1 MDLHFS
7 REDTIF
13 REQARAWLRDNVVR
27 ERRPHSGEAMRAFDL
42 AWQRKQCEGGWA
54 GVSWPVEY
62 GGLGLSLTRQLI
74 WHEEYAR
81 ADAPDNHLCFV
92 ALNHAGPTIIA
103 RGSEPQKRFHLPK
116 ILKGDVIWCQGFS
129 EPNSG
134 SDLASLRTH
143 ARIEGDQLVVNG
155 SKIWTSH
162 GHLSDWQEL
171 LVRTN
176 PDAPK
181 HKGISWVI
189 CDMKSPGITLRPIE
203 IMTSP
208 NQVHFVQ
215 CFYDDVR
222 IPLSNV
228 VGEIDDG
235 WNVAMSTLGF
245 ERGTAQIRD
254 QIRYAY
260 LAEKMIR
267 EAQRRF
273 GSETPLSNDEIGAR
287 LAHLRADMAAAR
299 AMTYMVMSRAEA
311 GIQDSQT
318 SLMRAMVGET
328 QQRARRL
335 ALDILGPYAL
345 ENPEDDDWVYFYLRS
360 FSITIAAGTAQIQRN
375 IIGER
380 VLGLPKEPEVDRDLP
395 FRQVR
400 SG

>member
-7 REDTIF
+7 REDMIF
-13 REQARAWLRDNVVR
+13 RERARAWLRANAPR
-27 ERRPHSGEAMRAFDL
+27 NRRPHSGEAMRAFDL
-42 AWQRKQCEGGWA
+42 AWQRKQFEGGWA
-54 GVSWPVEY
+54 GVSWPAEY
-62 GGLGLSLTRQLI
+62 GGSGLSLTRQLI

-103 RGSEPQKRFHLPK
+103 RGSEAQKRFHLPK
-116 ILKGDVIWCQGFS
+116 ILKGEVIWCQGFS

-134 SDLASLRTH
+134 SDLASLRTQALVEDDH
-143 ARIEGDQLVVNG
+143 LVVNG

-176 PDAPK
+176 ADAPK
-181 HKGISWVI
+181 HKGLSWVI
-189 CDMKSPGITLRPIE
+189 CDMKFPGITLRPIE

-260 LAEKMIR
+260 LVEKMIR
-267 EAQRRF
+267 EAKQRL
-273 GSETPLSNDEIGAR
+273 GTDSPLANDEIGAR
-287 LAHLRADMAAAR
+287 LAQLRADMAAAR

-311 GIQDSQT
+311 GIHDSQS

-335 ALDILGPYAL
+335 ALDILGPYGL

-360 FSITIAAGTAQIQRN
+360 FSITIAAGTSQIQRN

-380 VLGLPKEPEVDRDLP
+380 VLGLPR
-395 FRQVR
+395 
-400 SG
+400 

>member
-7 REDTIF
+7 REDMIF
-13 REQARAWLRDNVVR
+13 RDQARIWLRDNLIR
-27 ERRPHSGEAMRAFDL
+27 ERRPHSGEAMRSFDL
-42 AWQRKQCEGGWA
+42 AWQRKQFEGGWA
-54 GVSWPVEY
+54 GVSWPTEY

-92 ALNHAGPTIIA
+92 ALNHAGPTLIA
-103 RGSEPQKRFHLPK
+103 SGSEDQKRMHLPK
-116 ILKGDVIWCQGFS
+116 ILKGEVIWCQGFS

-134 SDLASLRTH
+134 SDLASLRTQ
-143 ARIEGDQLVVNG
+143 ARVEGDHLVVNG

-171 LVRTN
+171 LVRTD
-176 PDAPK
+176 PAALK

-215 CFYDDVR
+215 CFYDEVR
-222 IPLSNV
+222 IPLGNI
-228 VGEIDDG
+228 VGQINDG

-260 LAEKMIR
+260 LVEKMIR
-267 EAQRRF
+267 EAHRRF
-273 GSETPLSNDEIGAR
+273 GSDSPLSNDEIGAR
-287 LAHLRADMAAAR
+287 LAQLRADMAAAR
-299 AMTYMVMSRAEA
+299 AMTYMVMSRAQA
-311 GIQDSQT
+311 GIQDSQS

-380 VLGLPKEPEVDRDLP
+380 VLGLPR
-395 FRQVR
+395 
-400 SG
+400 

>member
-7 REDTIF
+7 REDMTF
-13 REQARAWLRDNVVR
+13 RDQARTWLRDNLIR
-27 ERRPHSGEAMRAFDL
+27 ERRPHSGEAMRSFDL
-42 AWQRKQCEGGWA
+42 AWQRRQFEGGWA
-54 GVSWPVEY
+54 GVSWPVQY

-81 ADAPDNHLCFV
+81 AEAPDNHLCFV
-92 ALNHAGPTIIA
+92 ALNHAGPTLIA
-103 RGSEPQKRFHLPK
+103 SGSEDQKRFHLLK
-116 ILKGDVIWCQGFS
+116 ILKGEVIWCQGFS

-134 SDLASLRTH
+134 SDLASLRTQ
-143 ARIEGDQLVVNG
+143 ARIEGDHLIVNG

-171 LVRTN
+171 LVRTD
-176 PDAPK
+176 PAAPK

-215 CFYDDVR
+215 CFYDEVR
-222 IPLSNV
+222 IPIGNV
-228 VGEIDDG
+228 VGQINDG

-260 LAEKMIR
+260 LVEKMIR
-267 EAQRRF
+267 EAHKRF
-273 GSETPLSNDEIGAR
+273 GRDSPLCNDEIGAR
-287 LAHLRADMAAAR
+287 LAQLRADMAAAR
-299 AMTYMVMSRAEA
+299 AMTYMVMSRAQA
-311 GIQDSQT
+311 GIQDSQN

-380 VLGLPKEPEVDRDLP
+380 VLGLPR
-395 FRQVR
+395 
-400 SG
+400 

>member
-7 REDTIF
+7 REDMIF
-13 REQARAWLRDNVVR
+13 RDQARTWLRDNVIR
-27 ERRPHSGEAMRAFDL
+27 ERRPHSGEAMRSFDL
-42 AWQRKQCEGGWA
+42 AWQRKQFEGGWA
-54 GVSWPVEY
+54 GVSWPLQY

-92 ALNHAGPTIIA
+92 ALNHAGPTLIA
-103 RGSEPQKRFHLPK
+103 SGSEDQKRLHLPK
-116 ILKGDVIWCQGFS
+116 ILRGEVIWCQGFS

-134 SDLASLRTH
+134 SDLASLRTQ
-143 ARIEGDQLVVNG
+143 ARIEGDHLVVNG

-171 LVRTN
+171 LVRTD
-176 PDAPK
+176 PAAPK

-215 CFYDDVR
+215 CFYDEVR
-222 IPLSNV
+222 IPLGNV
-228 VGEIDDG
+228 VGRINDG

-254 QIRYAY
+254 QIRYSY
-260 LAEKMIR
+260 LVEKMIR
-267 EAQRRF
+267 EAHERF
-273 GSETPLSNDEIGAR
+273 GNDSPLSNDEIGAR
-287 LAHLRADMAAAR
+287 LAQLRADMAAAR
-299 AMTYMVMSRAEA
+299 AMTYMVMSRAQA
-311 GIQDSQT
+311 GIQDSQS

-335 ALDILGPYAL
+335 AFDILGPYAL
-345 ENPEDDDWVYFYLRS
+345 ENPEEDDWVYFYLRS

-380 VLGLPKEPEVDRDLP
+380 VLGLPR
-395 FRQVR
+395 
-400 SG
+400 

>member
-1 MDLHFS
+1 MDLQFS
-7 REDTIF
+7 REDRVF
-13 REQARAWLRDNVVR
+13 REEARDWLNSNSPI
-27 ERRPHSGEAMRAFDL
+27 ERRPHAGQTMREFDL
-42 AWQRKQCEGGWA
+42 AWQKRQYEGGWA
-54 GVSWPVEY
+54 GVSWQKEY

-92 ALNHAGPTIIA
+92 ALNHAGPTIMA
-103 RGSEPQKRFHLPK
+103 RGSEVQKQEHLQK
-116 ILKGDVIWCQGFS
+116 ILSGQTIWCQGFS
-129 EPNSG
+129 EPNAG
-134 SDLASLRTH
+134 SDLGSLKTS
-143 ARIEGDQLVVNG
+143 ARIDGDHLVVNG

-171 LVRTN
+171 LVRTD
-176 PDAPK
+176 PQAPK

-222 IPLSNV
+222 IPLANV
-228 VGEIDDG
+228 VGAVNDG

-254 QIRYAY
+254 MIRYAF
-260 LAEKMIR
+260 LLEKMIGK
-267 EAQRRF
+267 AQQRL
-273 GSETPLSNDEIGAR
+273 GADCPLSKDEIGAR
-287 LAHLRADMAAAR
+287 LAQLRADMAAAR
-299 AMTYMVMSRAEA
+299 AMTYMVVSRAQA
-311 GIQDSQT
+311 GISGSES

-345 ENPEDDDWVYFYLRS
+345 ENPEEDDWVYYYLRS

-380 VLGLPKEPEVDRDLP
+380 VLGLPR
-395 FRQVR
+395 
-400 SG
+400 

>member
-13 REQARAWLRDNVVR
+13 REQARDWLRENVTR

-42 AWQRKQCEGGWA
+42 AWQRKQYEGGWA
-54 GVSWPVEY
+54 GVSWPAEY

-92 ALNHAGPTIIA
+92 ALNHAGPTLIA
-103 RGSEPQKRFHLPK
+103 RGTEAQKRLHLPK
-116 ILKGDVIWCQGFS
+116 ILEGKVVWCQGFS

-134 SDLASLRTH
+134 SDLASLRTQ
-143 ARIEGDQLVVNG
+143 ARIERDHLIING

-171 LVRTN
+171 LVRT
-176 PDAPK
+176 DASAPK

-189 CDMKSPGITLRPIE
+189 CDMTSPGITLRPIE

-222 IPLSNV
+222 IPLTNV
-228 VGEIDDG
+228 VGEINDG

-260 LAEKMIR
+260 LVEKMIR
-267 EAQRRF
+267 EAQKRF
-273 GSETPLSNDEIGAR
+273 GSNSPLSNDEVGAR
-287 LAHLRADMAAAR
+287 LAQLRAEMAAAR
-299 AMTYMVMSRAEA
+299 AMTYMVMSRAET
-311 GIQDSQT
+311 GIQDSQS

-345 ENPEDDDWVYFYLRS
+345 ENPEDDDWVYYYLRS

-380 VLGLPKEPEVDRDLP
+380 VLGLPR
-395 FRQVR
+395 
-400 SG
+400 

>member
-7 REDTIF
+7 REDMIF
-13 REQARAWLRDNVVR
+13 RERARAWLRDNAPR

-42 AWQRKQCEGGWA
+42 AWQRKQFEGGWA
-54 GVSWPVEY
+54 GVSWPAEY
-62 GGLGLSLTRQLI
+62 GGSGLSLTRQLI

-92 ALNHAGPTIIA
+92 ALNHAGPTLIA
-103 RGSEPQKRFHLPK
+103 RGSEVQKQLHLPK
-116 ILKGDVIWCQGFS
+116 ILKGEVIWCQGFS

-134 SDLASLRTH
+134 SDLASLRTQ
-143 ARIEGDQLVVNG
+143 ALIEDDHLVVNG

-176 PDAPK
+176 ADAPK
-181 HKGISWVI
+181 HKGLSWVI
-189 CDMKSPGITLRPIE
+189 CDMKFPGITLRPIE

-260 LAEKMIR
+260 LVEKMIR
-267 EAQRRF
+267 EAKQRL
-273 GSETPLSNDEIGAR
+273 GTDSPLANDEIGAR
-287 LAHLRADMAAAR
+287 LAQLRADMAAAR

-311 GIQDSQT
+311 GIQDSQS

-335 ALDILGPYAL
+335 ALDILGPYGL
-345 ENPEDDDWVYFYLRS
+345 ENPEDNDWVYFYLRS
-360 FSITIAAGTAQIQRN
+360 FSITIAAGTSQIQRN

-380 VLGLPKEPEVDRDLP
+380 VLGLPR
-395 FRQVR
+395 
-400 SG
+400 

>member
-7 REDTIF
+7 REDMNF
-13 REQARAWLRDNVVR
+13 RDQARTWLRDNLIR
-27 ERRPHSGEAMRAFDL
+27 ERRPHSGEAMRSFDL
-42 AWQRKQCEGGWA
+42 AWQRRQFEGGWA
-54 GVSWPVEY
+54 GVSWPTEY

-92 ALNHAGPTIIA
+92 ALNHAGPTLIA
-103 RGSEPQKRFHLPK
+103 SGSEDQKRLHLPK
-116 ILKGDVIWCQGFS
+116 ILKGEVIWCQGFS

-134 SDLASLRTH
+134 SDLASLRTQ
-143 ARIEGDQLVVNG
+143 ARVEGDHLVVNG

-171 LVRTN
+171 LVRTD
-176 PDAPK
+176 PAAPK

-215 CFYDDVR
+215 CFYDEVR
-222 IPLSNV
+222 IPLGNI
-228 VGEIDDG
+228 VGQINDG

-260 LAEKMIR
+260 LVEKMIR
-267 EAQRRF
+267 EAHRRL
-273 GSETPLSNDEIGAR
+273 GSDSPLSNDEIGAR
-287 LAHLRADMAAAR
+287 LAQLRADMAAAR
-299 AMTYMVMSRAEA
+299 AMTYMVMSRAQA
-311 GIQDSQT
+311 GIQDSQS

-380 VLGLPKEPEVDRDLP
+380 VLGLPR
-395 FRQVR
+395 
-400 SG
+400 

>member
-13 REQARAWLRDNVVR
+13 REQARAWLRDNVTR

-42 AWQRKQCEGGWA
+42 AWQRKQFEGGWA

-103 RGSEPQKRFHLPK
+103 RGSEAQKRFHLPK

-134 SDLASLRTH
+134 SDLASLRTQ
-143 ARIEGDQLVVNG
+143 ARIDDDHLVVNG

-162 GHLSDWQEL
+162 GHLSEWQEL

-228 VGEIDDG
+228 VGEVNDG

-267 EAQRRF
+267 EAQTRF
-273 GSETPLSNDEIGAR
+273 GSDAPLSNDEIGAR

-380 VLGLPKEPEVDRDLP
+380 VLGLPR
-395 FRQVR
+395 
-400 SG
+400 

>member
-1 MDLHFS
+1 MDLDFS
-7 REDTIF
+7 REDVLF
-13 REQARAWLRDNVVR
+13 REQARAWLLDNVPR
-27 ERRPHSGEAMRAFDL
+27 ERRPHSGEPMRAFDT
-42 AWQRKQCEGGWA
+42 AWQRRQFEGGWA
-54 GVSWPVEY
+54 GVSWPSAY

-103 RGSEPQKRFHLPK
+103 NGSEAQKSFHLPR
-116 ILKGDVIWCQGFS
+116 ILRGEVIWCQGFS
-129 EPNSG
+129 EPNAG
-134 SDLASLRTH
+134 SDLASLRTR
-143 ARIEGDQLVVNG
+143 ARIEGDHLLVNG

-171 LVRTN
+171 LVRTD
-176 PDAPK
+176 PDAPR

-222 IPLSNV
+222 IPLGNV
-228 VGEIDDG
+228 VGRINDG

-245 ERGTAQIRD
+245 ERGTAQVRD

-260 LAEKMIR
+260 LVEKMIA
-267 EAQRRF
+267 EARRRL
-273 GSETPLSNDEIGAR
+273 GSDCALADDVLGAR
-287 LAHLRADMAAAR
+287 LAQLRADMAAAR
-299 AMTYMVMSRAEA
+299 AMTYMVTSRAQA
-311 GIQDSQT
+311 GIQDSQS

-335 ALDILGPYAL
+335 AMDILGTAGL
-345 ENPEDDDWVYFYLRS
+345 ENREDNDWVYFYLRS

-380 VLGLPKEPEVDRDLP
+380 VLGLPR
-395 FRQVR
+395 
-400 SG
+400 

>member
-1 MDLHFS
+1 MNLHFS
-7 REDTIF
+7 REDKLF
-13 REQARAWLRDNVVR
+13 REQARAWLNDNAVR
-27 ERRPHSGEAMRAFDL
+27 ERRPHAGQAMRDFDL
-42 AWQRKQCEGGWA
+42 AWQRKQYEGGWA
-54 GVSWPVEY
+54 GVSWPQEF

-103 RGSEPQKRFHLPK
+103 RGTEAQKRHHLPM
-116 ILKGDVIWCQGFS
+116 ILRGDVIWCQGFS
-129 EPNSG
+129 EPNAG
-134 SDLASLRTH
+134 SDLASLKTH
-143 ARIEGDQLVVNG
+143 ARVEGDHLVVNG

-176 PDAPK
+176 IEAPK

-189 CDMKSPGITLRPIE
+189 CDMKTPGITLRPIQ

-222 IPLSNV
+222 IPLHNV
-228 VGEIDDG
+228 VGGLNDG

-254 QIRYAY
+254 QIRYAF
-260 LAEKMIR
+260 LVEKMIR
-267 EAQRRF
+267 KARDRL
-273 GSETPLSNDEIGAR
+273 GSDAGLSRDEIGAR
-287 LAHLRADMAAAR
+287 LAQLRADMAAAR
-299 AMTYMVMSRAEA
+299 AMTYMVVSRAEA
-311 GIQDSQT
+311 GIQDSQS

-335 ALDILGPYAL
+335 ALDIIGPYAL
-345 ENPEDDDWVYFYLRS
+345 ENPENDDWVYFYLRS
-360 FSITIAAGTAQIQRN
+360 FSITIAAGTSQIQRN

-380 VLGLPKEPEVDRDLP
+380 VLGLPR
-395 FRQVR
+395 
-400 SG
+400 

>member
-1 MDLHFS
+1 MNLHFS
-7 REDTIF
+7 REDKLF
-13 REQARAWLRDNVVR
+13 REQARAWLNDNAVR
-27 ERRPHSGEAMRAFDL
+27 ERRPHAGQAMRDFDL
-42 AWQRKQCEGGWA
+42 AWQRKQYEGGWA
-54 GVSWPVEY
+54 GVSWPQEF

-103 RGSEPQKRFHLPK
+103 RGTEAQKRHHLPM
-116 ILKGDVIWCQGFS
+116 ILRGDVIWCQGFS
-129 EPNSG
+129 EPNAG
-134 SDLASLRTH
+134 SDLASLKTH
-143 ARIEGDQLVVNG
+143 ARVEGDHLVVNG

-176 PDAPK
+176 IEAPK

-189 CDMKSPGITLRPIE
+189 CDMKTPGITLRPIQ

-222 IPLSNV
+222 IPLHNV
-228 VGEIDDG
+228 VGGLNDG

-245 ERGTAQIRD
+245 ERGTAQVRD
-254 QIRYAY
+254 QIRYAF
-260 LAEKMIR
+260 LVEKMIR
-267 EAQRRF
+267 KARDRL
-273 GSETPLSNDEIGAR
+273 GSDAVLSRDEIGAR
-287 LAHLRADMAAAR
+287 LAQLRADMAAAR
-299 AMTYMVMSRAEA
+299 AMTYMVVSRAEA
-311 GIQDSQT
+311 GIQDSQS

-335 ALDILGPYAL
+335 ALDIIGPYAL
-345 ENPEDDDWVYFYLRS
+345 ENPENDDWVYFYLRS
-360 FSITIAAGTAQIQRN
+360 FSITIAAGTSQIQRN

-380 VLGLPKEPEVDRDLP
+380 VLGLPR
-395 FRQVR
+395 
-400 SG
+400 